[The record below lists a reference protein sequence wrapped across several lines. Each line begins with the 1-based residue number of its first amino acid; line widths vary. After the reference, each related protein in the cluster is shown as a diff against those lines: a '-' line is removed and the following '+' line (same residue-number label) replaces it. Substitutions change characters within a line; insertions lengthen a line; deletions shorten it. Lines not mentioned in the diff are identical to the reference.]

1 MNESPDRAP
10 KAGEVVKPGIAG
22 GGSTAPAPAAPR
34 GDGRN
39 RAGLTKAEYDGAKTT
54 LCPGCGH
61 NAITA
66 AIIQA
71 AYEAAL
77 EPARVAKLSGIGC
90 SSKTPAYFMAHSHG
104 FNAVHGR
111 MPSIA
116 TGVRAANRE
125 LLLIGVSGDG
135 DTASIG
141 LGQFCHLV
149 RRNVPVV
156 YVIENNG
163 VYGLTK
169 GQFSA
174 TADIGSTMKG
184 GKVNDLMPIDCC
196 AIAIELGCGFVAR
209 SFSGDQKQLRPLLKA
224 AFAHRGT
231 AVLDVISPCVTFA
244 DHEGSTKS
252 YAAVKEHDAPLH
264 DIDYVPY
271 YEDIHVDY
279 EPGTTREVRM
289 PDGSHIVLKKLAEDY
304 DPSSRE
310 NALVVLQAARRE
322 QKLLT
327 GLFYVDPE
335 QLPFEEEL
343 ALVESPL
350 AALPLE
356 RVRPPRAVLESIMEQ
371 LRTGKGVTASGGGG
385 R

>member
-1 MNESPDRAP
+1 MSETGTGA
-10 KAGEVVKPGIAG
+10 AG
-22 GGSTAPAPAAPR
+22 APR
-34 GDGRN
+34 N
-39 RAGLTKAEYDGAKTT
+39 RVGLTRADYDGAKTT

-66 AIIQA
+66 GIIQA
-71 AYEAAL
+71 AYESAL
-77 EPARVAKLSGIGC
+77 EPSRVAKLSGIGC
-90 SSKTPAYFMAHSHG
+90 SSKTPAYFIGHSHG

-116 TGVRAANRE
+116 TGVRVANRE

-141 LGQFCHLV
+141 LGQFCRLV

-156 YVIENNG
+156 YIVENNG

-174 TADIGSTMKG
+174 TADIGSTTKAG
-184 GKVNDLMPIDCC
+184 RKNELMPIDLC
-196 AIAIELGCGFVAR
+196 ALAIELGCGFVAR

-231 AVLDVISPCVTFA
+231 AVLDVVSPCVTFA

-264 DIDYVPY
+264 DIDFVPFF
-271 YEDIHVDY
+271 EDVHVDY
-279 EPGTTREVRM
+279 EPGTTREVEM
-289 PDGSHIVLKKLAEDY
+289 PDGSRVVLKKLAADY
-304 DPSSRE
+304 DPTQRE
-310 NALVVLQAARRE
+310 RALATLREARGDRS
-322 QKLLT
+322 LVT
-327 GLFYVDPE
+327 GLLYVEPE
-335 QLPFEEEL
+335 LPAFEDEL
-343 ALVESPL
+343 RLIDTPL

-356 RVRPPRAVLESIMEQ
+356 RARPSRQVLEEIMEQ
-371 LRTGKGVTASGGGG
+371 LKTGRGLAAPAGGG
-385 R
+385 

>member
-1 MNESPDRAP
+1 M
-10 KAGEVVKPGIAG
+10 
-22 GGSTAPAPAAPR
+22 STATPAPSNPSL
-34 GDGRN
+34 N
-39 RAGLTKAEYDGAKTT
+39 RLGLSKTEYDGSKTT

-61 NAITA
+61 NAITGG
-66 AIIQA
+66 IIQA
-71 AYEAAL
+71 AWEAGL
-77 EPARVAKLSGIGC
+77 EPHRVAKLSGIGC
-90 SSKTPAYFMAHSHG
+90 SSKTPAYFLGHSHG

-116 TGVRAANRE
+116 TGVHAANRQ

-156 YVIENNG
+156 YIVENNG

-174 TADIGSTMKG
+174 TADVGSTQKG
-184 GKVNDLMPIDCC
+184 GRANALMPIDLC
-196 AIAIELGCGFVAR
+196 ALAIELGCGFVAR

-224 AFAHRGT
+224 AFAHPGT

-271 YEDIHVDY
+271 FEDITVDY
-279 EPGTTREVRM
+279 EPGTTREVPM
-289 PDGSHIVLKKLAEDY
+289 PDGSRVYLKKLAADY
-304 DPSSRE
+304 DPTDGSR
-310 NALVVLQAARRE
+310 ALSMLRETREDMKLVTGLIYVDTKARRFDDE
-322 QKLLT
+322 M
-327 GLFYVDPE
+327 
-335 QLPFEEEL
+335 QLVGE
-343 ALVESPL
+343 PL
-350 AALPLE
+350 ATLPLE
-356 RVRPPRAVLESIMEQ
+356 QVRPPKSVLDEIM
-371 LRTGKGVTASGGGG
+371 ASYREGSVSAGAGGG
-385 R
+385 

>member
-1 MNESPDRAP
+1 MSTETATPPTGGAP
-10 KAGEVVKPGIAG
+10 N
-22 GGSTAPAPAAPR
+22 T
-34 GDGRN
+34 N
-39 RAGLTKAEYDGAKTT
+39 RIGLTRADYDGSKTT

-61 NAITA
+61 NAITGG
-66 AIIQA
+66 IIQA
-71 AYEAAL
+71 AWEAGL
-77 EPARVAKLSGIGC
+77 EPHCVAKLSGIGC
-90 SSKTPAYFMAHSHG
+90 SSKTPAYFLGHSHG

-116 TGVRAANRE
+116 TGVHAANRD

-156 YVIENNG
+156 YIVENNG

-174 TADIGSTMKG
+174 TADVGSTQKG
-184 GKVNDLMPIDCC
+184 GRANDLMPIDLC

-209 SFSGDQKQLRPLLKA
+209 SFSGDQKQLRPLLRA

-271 YEDIHVDY
+271 YEDVSVDY
-279 EPGTTREVRM
+279 EPGTTREVTM
-289 PDGSHIVLKKLAEDY
+289 PDGSHLLLKKLDRDY
-304 DPSSRE
+304 DPTSAERAMAVIHE
-310 NALVVLQAARRE
+310 ARRE
-322 QKLLT
+322 SKLIT
-327 GLFYVDPE
+327 GLLYVNE
-335 QLPFEEEL
+335 ATRPFEDEL
-343 ALVESPL
+343 ALTNEPL

-356 RVRPPRAVLESIMEQ
+356 RVRPPRAVLDGILEQ
-371 LRTGKGVTASGGGG
+371 LRTGRGLTAPAGGG
-385 R
+385 

>member
-1 MNESPDRAP
+1 MSE
-10 KAGEVVKPGIAG
+10 
-22 GGSTAPAPAAPR
+22 TPAAGPAAK
-34 GDGRN
+34 N
-39 RAGLTKAEYDGAKTT
+39 RAGLTRADYDGSKTT

-77 EPARVAKLSGIGC
+77 EPQNVAKLSGIGC
-90 SSKTPAYFMAHSHG
+90 SSKTPAYFLGHSHG

-111 MPSIA
+111 MPCIA

-156 YVIENNG
+156 YIIENNG

-174 TADIGSTMKG
+174 TADVGSTMKNG
-184 GKVNDLMPIDCC
+184 AANAMMPIDCC

-209 SFSGDQKQLRPLLKA
+209 SFSGDHKQLRPLLKA

-231 AVLDVISPCVTFA
+231 AVIDVISPCVTFA

-252 YAAVKEHDAPLH
+252 YAYVKEHDAPLH
-264 DIDYVPY
+264 SIDFVPY
-271 YEDIHVDY
+271 YEDTHVDY
-279 EPGTTREVRM
+279 EPGTTREVTM
-289 PDGSHIVLKKLAEDY
+289 PDGSRLVLHKLAADY
-304 DPSSRE
+304 EPTSRE
-310 NALVVLQAARRE
+310 HAIDALWASRAE
-322 QKLLT
+322 GKLLT
-327 GLFYVDPE
+327 GLFFVDPA
-335 QLPFEEEL
+335 QKPFEEDL
-343 ALVESPL
+343 ALVDAPL
-350 AALPLE
+350 AALPLDQ
-356 RVRPPRAVLESIMEQ
+356 VRPPKRVLDEIMVQ
-371 LRTGKGVTASGGGG
+371 LQTGRS
-385 R
+385 

>member
-1 MNESPDRAP
+1 MSDPTGA
-10 KAGEVVKPGIAG
+10 
-22 GGSTAPAPAAPR
+22 
-34 GDGRN
+34 RN
-39 RAGLTKAEYDGAKTT
+39 RAGLTRADYDGAKTT

-61 NAITA
+61 NAITGG
-66 AIIQA
+66 IIQA
-71 AYEAAL
+71 AFEAGL
-77 EPARVAKLSGIGC
+77 EPSKVAKLSGIGC
-90 SSKTPAYFMAHSHG
+90 SSKTPAYFLGRSHG

-116 TGVRAANRE
+116 TGVSVANRE

-156 YVIENNG
+156 YIVENNG

-174 TADIGSTMKG
+174 TADVGSTQKSG
-184 GKVNDLMPIDCC
+184 RVNELMPVDLC

-244 DHEGSTKS
+244 DHEGSTRS

-264 DIDYVPY
+264 EIDFVPY
-271 YEDIHVDY
+271 FEDTSVDY
-279 EPGTTREVRM
+279 EPGTTREVEM
-289 PDGSHIVLKKLAEDY
+289 PDGSSIYLKKLAADY
-304 DPSSRE
+304 DPTSRE
-310 NALVVLQAARRE
+310 HALRAIHEARAER
-322 QKLLT
+322 KLIT
-327 GLFYVDPE
+327 GLLYVEPDLP
-335 QLPFEEEL
+335 PFEQEL
-343 ALVESPL
+343 NLVETPL
-350 AALPLE
+350 AHLTLE
-356 RVRPPRAVLESIMEQ
+356 QVRPPRRVLEEIMEE
-371 LRTGKGVTASGGGG
+371 LRTGRAPGGVS
-385 R
+385 